1 MRTNEPQP
9 PVKPLWARIVDA
21 ILITSTVITFGILVT
36 FIIIGNQG
44 LV

>member
-1 MRTNEPQP
+1 MI
-9 PVKPLWARIVDA
+9 KPLWAKIADA
-21 ILITSTVITFGILVT
+21 ILITSTIITFGILVV